1 MENEEKI
8 KGADSAERQEAKEKV
23 KERRKM
29 STAKKVIL
37 SIILL
42 IIVAIAGFVIYE
54 IATVNNTYYIGEKN
68 LQIPVFVYHDIVE
81 DESQIEYDYMQTTA
95 KQFEKQITGLMKLGY
110 KPISYEDLV
119 AYKNGEK
126 AIPKW
131 SFLITF
137 DDGYTGVYK
146 YAFEIAKKYNIPM
159 TSFEITDTVG
169 IPGYYT
175 WDEAREMKESGL
187 MSIYLH
193 GYTHT
198 QYDKETPE
206 KLLEDTN
213 MAQEDLQNKLGDNN
227 ILKVF
232 TYPYGLYT
240 NEERNTLWQAGYIQN
255 LTDNRINLSNTLDL
269 SGLHRSYPLN
279 NSVLKILLKI
289 QYRVIRYK

>member
-1 MENEEKI
+1 MNKEEKL
-8 KGADSAERQEAKEKV
+8 EK
-23 KERRKM
+23 KKM
-29 STAKKVIL
+29 STVKKVIL
-37 SIILL
+37 SVLLVLILA
-42 IIVAIAGFVIYE
+42 IVSFIIYE
-54 IATVNNTYYIGEKN
+54 VATVNNTYYIGEKN

-81 DESQIEYDYMQTTA
+81 DESQIEYDYMQTTV
-95 KQFEKQITGLMKLGY
+95 KQFEKQMTGLMKLGY
-110 KPISYEDLV
+110 KPITYEDLV

-131 SFLITF
+131 SFLVTF

-159 TSFEITDTVG
+159 TSFEISDTVG
-169 IPGYYT
+169 TNGYYT
-175 WDEAREMKESGL
+175 WEEMKESGL
-187 MSIYLH
+187 ISIYLH

-206 KLLEDTN
+206 RLLSDTN
-213 MAQEDLQNKLGDNN
+213 KAQEDLENNLEDNN

-240 NEERNTLWQAGYIQN
+240 NAERDTLWQAGYVQN
-255 LTDNRINLSNTLDL
+255 LTDNRINLSDKLDL

>member
-1 MENEEKI
+1 MNKEEKL
-8 KGADSAERQEAKEKV
+8 EK
-23 KERRKM
+23 KKM
-29 STAKKVIL
+29 STVKKVIL
-37 SIILL
+37 SVLLVLILA
-42 IIVAIAGFVIYE
+42 IVSFIIYE
-54 IATVNNTYYIGEKN
+54 VATVNNTYYIGEKN

-81 DESQIEYDYMQTTA
+81 DESQIEYDYMQTTV
-95 KQFEKQITGLMKLGY
+95 KQFEKQMTGLMKLGY
-110 KPISYEDLV
+110 KPITYEDLV

-126 AIPKW
+126 AIQKW
-131 SFLITF
+131 SFLVTF

-159 TSFEITDTVG
+159 TSFEISDTVG
-169 IPGYYT
+169 TNGYYT
-175 WDEAREMKESGL
+175 WEQAKEMKESGL
-187 MSIYLH
+187 ISIYLH

-206 KLLEDTN
+206 RLLSDTN
-213 MAQEDLQNKLGDNN
+213 KAQEDLENNLEDNN

-240 NEERNTLWQAGYIQN
+240 NAERDTLWQAGYVQN
-255 LTDNRINLSNTLDL
+255 LTDNRINLSDKLDL

>member
-1 MENEEKI
+1 MNIEEKN
-8 KGADSAERQEAKEKV
+8 EKKRV
-23 KERRKM
+23 N
-29 STAKKVIL
+29 TAKKIIL
-37 SIILL
+37 SVLL
-42 IIVAIAGFVIYE
+42 ILILAIISFLIYE
-54 IATVNNTYYIGEKN
+54 IATVNKTYYIGEKN

-159 TSFEITDTVG
+159 TSFEISDTVG

-193 GYTHT
+193 GYTHIE
-198 QYDKETPE
+198 YDKETPE
-206 KLLEDTN
+206 RVLSDTN
-213 MAQEDLQNKLGDNN
+213 KAQEDLQNQLGDNN

-232 TYPYGLYT
+232 TYPYGLST
-240 NEERNTLWQAGYIQN
+240 NEERSLLWQAGYIQN
-255 LTDNRINLSNTLDL
+255 LTDNRINLSDRLDL

-289 QYRVIRYK
+289 QYRILRYEIL